1 MDSLD
6 VNTPHY
12 EKKIADLQRRLDS
25 QYDTIDET
33 EHAIEEVKTQIFDLK
48 KSSIFADNIYEFLL
62 HFDEIY
68 RECTDAEKKKFMQS
82 FVDRIEL
89 YLERRKDGNIRIKK
103 SENCIFGNQEC
114 KHFTSLMGG

>member
-1 MDSLD
+1 MLIH
-6 VNTPHY
+6 PHY

-48 KSSIFADNIYEFLL
+48 KSSIFADSIYEFLL

-68 RECTDAEKKKFMQS
+68 RECTDAEVHAILCGPYRTLSGAQ
-82 FVDRIEL
+82 
-89 YLERRKDGNIRIKK
+89 ERR
-103 SENCIFGNQEC
+103 
-114 KHFTSLMGG
+114 